1 MPAPNGYE
9 EENYRNNNKTCN
21 VRFGAMLLEC
31 KDFFFNSYSRIFTT
45 QNFNFFLAP
54 NSSQH
59 FKILSPPG
67 PIAYIIFYSNSKSS
81 FAVHSSEI

>member
-31 KDFFFNSYSRIFTT
+31 KDFFFNSYSSIFTT
-45 QNFNFFLAP
+45 QNLDFFGR
-54 NSSQH
+54 Q
-59 FKILSPPG
+59 ILHNILRFLVPLLPT
-67 PIAYIIFYSNSKSS
+67 
-81 FAVHSSEI
+81 